1 MRITYTRE
9 GQPLPDFETGDF
21 VRIKRDDLSLP
32 IAYRGGEWGSV
43 VSVEGLTAD
52 ILLAGHSRPAN
63 ATLPYARGV
72 PASWLAPCDAR
83 GAAMLLDQRDVSRSG
98 LRAPR
103 FEERRAQ
110 RWGDGSEPLIQV
122 GDLVRMRRDEA
133 GEFVTARAGDWGEV
147 VSASGGQFDLRFAGF
162 SRPKTTDMPV
172 GRGIPAYL
180 VEPCDRHGR
189 ATATAAQG
197 RRATERWR

>member
-21 VRIKRDDLSLP
+21 VRIKRDDLSMP
-32 IAYRGGEWGSV
+32 IAYRGGEWGTI
-43 VSVEGLTAD
+43 VSVDGQTGD

-83 GAAMLLDQRDVSRSG
+83 GAAILLDQRDVSRSN
-98 LRAPR
+98 LHAPH
-103 FEERRAQ
+103 FEQRRGQ
-110 RWGDGSEPLIQV
+110 RWGGGSDPMIQV
-122 GDLVRMRRDEA
+122 GDLVRMRRDEV
-133 GEFVTARAGDWGEV
+133 GEVVTARAGDWGEV

-189 ATATAAQG
+189 ATASAAQG
-197 RRATERWR
+197 RGVTQRWR